1 MSKIESGYFKKDLP
15 ANVIKIGGIL
25 FAAGLL
31 LGIAGYFVD
40 STRAAFSYLTS
51 FMFFLSIGIGAL
63 FLIALEYLVNAEWS
77 VPFRRVTEFLASS
90 IPFLLILAIPLLFS
104 IHDLFHWSHAEA
116 VAEDRILQEKSS
128 YLNVPFFIIR
138 VFVVFGI
145 WTLFYFLFTR
155 NSRKQDGTGDQN
167 LTRKNARL
175 SAIFMP
181 IFAITLTVS
190 AVDWMMSLEPHWFS
204 TIFGVYLFAGSTW
217 VALAA
222 ITLIV
227 ILLHE
232 KGYLHKRITTDHYYS
247 LGTLLFAFTVFWGY
261 IAFSQY
267 MLIWYADLPEET
279 FWFAQRW
286 EGGWLYLSVLLMIS
300 HFLVP
305 FIALLSFAAKTNPKR
320 LKFMS
325 IWILAAHFIDLYW
338 LIMPTL
344 SNTPGGY
351 TLSWMDAAYPAFV
364 IGLLII
370 VFNMRSKKDN
380 LIPIGDPK
388 LERGLDFRL

>member
-1 MSKIESGYFKKDLP
+1 MFH
-15 ANVIKIGGIL
+15 
-25 FAAGLL
+25 FLL
-31 LGIAGYFVD
+31 L
-40 STRAAFSYLTS
+40 
-51 FMFFLSIGIGAL
+51 
-63 FLIALEYLVNAEWS
+63 
-77 VPFRRVTEFLASS
+77 EFLWFSGFGHS
-90 IPFLLILAIPLLFS
+90 FIFCSQEILGSRMEPEIK
-104 IHDLFHWSHAEA
+104 
-116 VAEDRILQEKSS
+116 ILQEKMQDFRR
-128 YLNVPFFIIR
+128 YLCR
-138 VFVVFGI
+138 
-145 WTLFYFLFTR
+145 Y
-155 NSRKQDGTGDQN
+155 SQSH
-167 LTRKNARL
+167 LT
-175 SAIFMP
+175 I
-181 IFAITLTVS
+181 S

-279 FWFAQRW
+279 FWFALRW
-286 EGGWLYLSVLLMIS
+286 QGGWLYLSVLLMIS